1 MMFCATTAGDMCL
14 TMMAETP
21 VMANNTKSM
30 VKPST
35 PTVLPSSTTQHHSH
49 RRGSK
54 KDQVNSIGIRICNL
68 IFVCKIEVTF
78 SEYEEI
84 RM

>member
-1 MMFCATTAGDMCL
+1 MFCTTTAGDMCL

-21 VMANNTKSM
+21 VMANNTKNM

-35 PTVLPSSTTQHHSH
+35 PTGLPSATTHHHSH

-54 KDQVNSIGIRICNL
+54 KDQVRSFNSRIYNL
-68 IFVCKIEVTF
+68 FMVKNGKYVNTT
-78 SEYEEI
+78 
-84 RM
+84 